1 LKPALLALALAVVG
15 LAGCATPAAVPAPA
29 LALRVLPPLT
39 QFGLEGRLQ
48 VRDAERSAAVGID
61 WQHGPARDEWL
72 FTGPLGQGLARIEAD
87 GAGARML
94 LSDGRRSEAATA
106 GELAESLLG
115 VSAPFDAL
123 PRWVTARPAATA
135 QVRSLDP
142 LGRPLQLVD
151 QGWTIDYLEYAGE
164 APDSPPRKVDVQRGD
179 TRLRLIVDSW
189 NP

>member
-1 LKPALLALALAVVG
+1 MLASAFN
-15 LAGCATPAAVPAPA
+15 THSPKK
-29 LALRVLPPLT
+29 R
-39 QFGLEGRLQ
+39 EGSRY
-48 VRDAERSAAVGID
+48 SG
-61 WQHGPARDEWL
+61 
-72 FTGPLGQGLARIEAD
+72 
-87 GAGARML
+87 
-94 LSDGRRSEAATA
+94 SRSEAASA
-106 GELAESLLG
+106 SELAESLLG

-151 QGWTIDYLEYAGE
+151 QGWIIDYLEYAGE
-164 APDSPPRKVDVQRGD
+164 APDSPPRKIDVQRGD